1 MSNAELREMIPL
13 NPKKALLI
21 YKKLYPT
28 LSIGAPDPERVLD
41 RWRGVYSEFRNIQ
54 SFVKEIVYF
63 IFSNW
68 TSQTDDKIKQI

>member
-1 MSNAELREMIPL
+1 MSNAELREIIPL

-28 LSIGAPDPERVLD
+28 LSMDAPDPEQVLN
-41 RWRGVYSEFRNIQ
+41 RWREVYAEYRNIQ

-63 IFSNW
+63 IFSIGLQEL
-68 TSQTDDKIKQI
+68 TLK